1 MYSLIFQRLTPKLE
15 GNLKGMDKY
24 EEVEKYRDGIELAEM
39 IRNICYLQDDDKQD
53 IMDVLETDKQ
63 VYMFYQENYQS
74 NV

>member
-1 MYSLIFQRLTPKLE
+1 
-15 GNLKGMDKY
+15 MDKY